1 MIFRG
6 KQAVELFF
14 GAAIRHREKSKN
26 SQLVVSRFVCSRQF
40 NLLSLSM
47 KCCSLLS
54 LRVVCFWI
62 SLHFLNW
69 NETKWEEKCENVE
82 CCYFLLVFP
91 YWNHPITITNDTLQG
106 KGFPRSEIKS
116 EGKPSHWK
124 FRGSEWVGDSKGCIL
139 VVNSEKFSFFNFAM
153 AFRGICELI
162 CFLGSLEKSHSV
174 YHCVQVVL

>member
-1 MIFRG
+1 MENKQWNSFFRCCY
-6 KQAVELFF
+6 QISREV
-14 GAAIRHREKSKN
+14 HEKSKKIL
-26 SQLVVSRFVCSRQF
+26 SLLSSLLFLAFVCSQQF

-69 NETKWEEKCENVE
+69 NEMKWEEKCENVE

-124 FRGSEWVGDSKGCIL
+124 FRGSESESGVIRRVVFLSSIARNSLSLIL
-139 VVNSEKFSFFNFAM
+139 RWHFEAFVNWY
-153 AFRGICELI
+153 AF
-162 CFLGSLEKSHSV
+162 
-174 YHCVQVVL
+174 